1 MGNLL
6 VMKDG
11 SEIIRYADPQIPLYM
26 TDGRLSDFSDM
37 RAFCHW
43 HDDIE
48 LTFALGGHMMY
59 EVDGERIR
67 LDKGGGIFIA
77 PHQMHY
83 GYSADGTDCSFLCI
97 VFNTDILSQNK
108 ALRENY
114 IAPLE
119 QGGQFPFIALP
130 SSDKT
135 GKTVFSLTRE
145 LYRIRKRG
153 DPGCELD
160 EIAVLHHLWAELYR
174 SFQSRLPGTV
184 PGEHTA
190 VASFKCM
197 LGYLYKNYAK
207 KITLEDIAGAGN
219 TGRSTCCALFTKYTG
234 RPPVD
239 YLNSYRIEAGMNML
253 CTTDESIT
261 DIAFACG
268 FASSSYFAEQFKK
281 AKGCAPGEY
290 RKKQRSRQQT

>member
-11 SEIIRYADPQIPLYM
+11 SEIIRYADPQIPLYI

-135 GKTVFSLTRE
+135 GKTVFSLRSE
-145 LYRIRKRG
+145 LYRMRKRG
-153 DPGCELD
+153 DPGCEID
-160 EIAVLHHLWAELYR
+160 EIDVL
-174 SFQSRLPGTV
+174 
-184 PGEHTA
+184 
-190 VASFKCM
+190 
-197 LGYLYKNYAK
+197 N
-207 KITLEDIAGAGN
+207 
-219 TGRSTCCALFTKYTG
+219 
-234 RPPVD
+234 
-239 YLNSYRIEAGMNML
+239 
-253 CTTDESIT
+253 
-261 DIAFACG
+261 
-268 FASSSYFAEQFKK
+268 
-281 AKGCAPGEY
+281 
-290 RKKQRSRQQT
+290 